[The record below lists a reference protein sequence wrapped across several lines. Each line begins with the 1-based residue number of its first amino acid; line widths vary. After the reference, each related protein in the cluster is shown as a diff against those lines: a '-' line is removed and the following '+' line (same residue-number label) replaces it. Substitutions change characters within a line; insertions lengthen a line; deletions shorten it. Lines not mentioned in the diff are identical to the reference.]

1 MFTVTIGDHS
11 AVPVEAGTLLSDALA
26 RAGARFGMPCGGRGT
41 CGKCVVWVS
50 GAVQEADAREAD
62 HLGRLACEEPP
73 AAGFVRRLAC
83 LCRVAGDVRVH
94 IPEMAVRILAAGEG
108 ELPAYDGTEKDIL
121 GFAVDVGTTTIAM
134 RLYSLTDGAL
144 LASSCALN
152 GQGAYGADV
161 LSRIAYADKHGHSA
175 VHEGT
180 IAQLGQM
187 MREALA
193 QAGAEADRVRRVVVT
208 GNTTMLH
215 FLAGLDP
222 HGIGIYPFT
231 PESLFGETLSA
242 RELFP
247 FLPEAA
253 EVYLPRCISAYVG
266 ADVVCG
272 LLAGGFGAGGE
283 PRLLIDV
290 GTNGEMVLETGGE
303 LRCCA
308 TAAGPAFEGAQIFMG
323 MTASDGAISRV
334 AWEDGEIVYETV
346 GGVPA
351 KGICGTGLI
360 GAVRAMLACGALDMT
375 GAMNGE
381 DNDVFRIA
389 DSGVVLTGKD
399 IREVQLAKA
408 AIAAGVDTLLDSAG
422 LSPGGVG
429 EVLLAGGFGSAI
441 DPADAM
447 GIGLIPADFDGH
459 VRAVGNVALSG
470 AAAMMMSH
478 EARRAAEKLALR
490 TREVPLS
497 TSAVFMDRYMEQ
509 MMFPEGK

>member
-1 MFTVTIGDHS
+1 MYTVTIGENR
-11 AVPVEAGTLLSDALA
+11 AVTAEAGTLLSDALA
-26 RAGARFGMPCGGRGT
+26 GAGARVGMPCGGRGT

-50 GAVQEADAREAD
+50 GAVQAPDAREAG
-62 HLGRLACEEPP
+62 HLARLAREEPP
-73 AAGFVRRLAC
+73 EPGFARRLAC
-83 LCRVAGDVRVH
+83 LCRVAGDVRVRV
-94 IPEMAVRILAAGEG
+94 PRTSARILAAGEG
-108 ELPAYDGTEKDIL
+108 ELPAYDGTEADAL

-134 RLYSLTDGAL
+134 RLYSLADGAL
-144 LASSCALN
+144 LASACALN
-152 GQGAYGADV
+152 GQGVHGADV
-161 LSRIAYADKHGHSA
+161 LSRIAYADKNGHLA

-193 QAGAEADRVRRVVVT
+193 QAGADAEQVRRVVVT

-215 FLAGLDP
+215 FVAGLDP
-222 HGIGIYPFT
+222 HGIGVYPFT
-231 PESLFGETLSA
+231 PQGLFGETRPA
-242 RELFP
+242 RSLFA

-253 EVYLPRCISAYVG
+253 EVYLPRCVSAYVG

-272 LLAGGFGAGGE
+272 LLSGGFGAGGE

-290 GTNGEMVLETGGE
+290 GTNGEMALETGGA

-308 TAAGPAFEGAQIFMG
+308 TAAGPAFEGAQISMG

-334 AWEDGEIVYETV
+334 AWEDGKIVYETV
-346 GGVPA
+346 GGLPA
-351 KGICGTGLI
+351 RGICGTGLI
-360 GAVRAMLACGALDMT
+360 GAVRALLACGALDMT
-375 GAMNGE
+375 GAVNGE
-381 DNDVFRIA
+381 EDVLRIG
-389 DSGVVLTGKD
+389 DSGVMLTGRD

-422 LSPGGVG
+422 LAPEDVGG
-429 EVLLAGGFGSAI
+429 VLLAGGFGSAI

-447 GIGLIPADFDGH
+447 GIGLIPAAFGGR

-470 AAAMMMSH
+470 AAAMMMSRQ
-478 EARRAAEKLALR
+478 ARQAAEALALR
-490 TREVPLS
+490 AQEAPLS

-509 MMFPEGK
+509 MMFPEGE